1 MFSFLPCAKIE
12 SNVGPRGGVLELVLF
27 NHRAVSAISA
37 LCFRAAHPCA
47 GTILARWGLARS
59 SPPEAVASSCASCP
73 ARISRRGNL
82 RSWLWGRS
90 AQVLHSCRDA
100 RGARTRRG
108 APAEDSD
115 RKAPNDRGRK
125 TLTRAPTNL
134 PRETCARENEASE
147 RESKESQVRNV
158 NNFNKTSNG
167 NKQANCRKQM
177 GKPRPAPILVFDVF
191 SPARS

>member
-1 MFSFLPCAKIE
+1 M
-12 SNVGPRGGVLELVLF
+12 LF
-27 NHRAVSAISA
+27 NHRAVSATFA
-37 LCFRAAHPCA
+37 PCFRAALPCA

-73 ARISRRGNL
+73 ARISRRGNF

-90 AQVLHSCRDA
+90 AQVLRSCRDA
-100 RGARTRRG
+100 RGARTGRG

-115 RKAPNDRGRK
+115 RKAPNDQGRKHSRGRPRTSLVRLVREK
-125 TLTRAPTNL
+125 TRQ
-134 PRETCARENEASE
+134 ASE
-147 RESKESQVRNV
+147 KDKESQARNV
-158 NNFNKTSNG
+158 SNSNKTSNG

>member
-1 MFSFLPCAKIE
+1 M
-12 SNVGPRGGVLELVLF
+12 LELLLF
-27 NHRAVSAISA
+27 NHRVVSAISA

-59 SPPEAVASSCASCP
+59 SPPEAVASPCASCP

-90 AQVLHSCRDA
+90 AQVLRWCRDA
-100 RGARTRRG
+100 HGARTGKG

-125 TLTRAPTNL
+125 HPRGRPRTSLTRL
-134 PRETCARENEASE
+134 AREKTRQASKKD
-147 RESKESQVRNV
+147 KESQAKDD

-167 NKQANCRKQM
+167 DEQANCRKQM
-177 GKPRPAPILVFDVF
+177 RKAASGT
-191 SPARS
+191 